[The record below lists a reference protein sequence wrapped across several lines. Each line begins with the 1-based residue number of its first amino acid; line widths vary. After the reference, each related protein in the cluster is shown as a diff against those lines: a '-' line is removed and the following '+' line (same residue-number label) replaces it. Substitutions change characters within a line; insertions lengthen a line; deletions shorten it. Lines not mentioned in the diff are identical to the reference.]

1 MLKWLL
7 LFLVVFAIYK
17 LLSVRVR
24 PPEAAVKPKQESVV
38 ACVHCGVFV
47 PQSEA
52 MPDEMGRPFCC
63 EDHRLKNSK
72 D

>member
-7 LFLVVFAIYK
+7 LFLVLYAIYK

-24 PPEAAVKPKQESVV
+24 PPQAAATLRQEDVV

-52 MPDEMGRPFCC
+52 VPDEAGRLFCC
-63 EDHRLKNSK
+63 DEHRLKGPK
-72 D
+72 A

>member
-7 LFLVVFAIYK
+7 LFLVLFAIYK
-17 LLSVRVR
+17 LLSKRAH
-24 PPEAAVKPKQESVV
+24 PPEAAAMPRQENVV

-47 PQSEA
+47 PQSEVVV
-52 MPDEMGRPFCC
+52 DEMGRPFCC
-63 EDHRLKNSK
+63 EDHRLKSSK